1 MHDGYRGSGLMP
13 KIELGGVNIK
23 IDGDEELMRKFK
35 QLGRGLRPSLI
46 EGCLFSGA
54 NIIRDEARSRA
65 PRRTGALQQAI
76 ISKRM
81 PMKFGIPEVAVSWR
95 KGTASRSTAFYGIM
109 VEKGTKERVRKD
121 GGRTGKA
128 PDQAFLIPAYDAKK
142 EQAYRAIKQK
152 LSDAIV
158 TKVRRLG

>member
-1 MHDGYRGSGLMP
+1 
-13 KIELGGVNIK
+13 
-23 IDGDEELMRKFK
+23 
-35 QLGRGLRPSLI
+35 
-46 EGCLFSGA
+46 
-54 NIIRDEARSRA
+54 
-65 PRRTGALQQAI
+65 
-76 ISKRM
+76 M

-95 KGTASRSTAFYGIM
+95 KGKASRSTAFYGIM
-109 VEKGTKERVRKD
+109 VEKGTKERFRKD

-142 EQAYRAIKQK
+142 EQAQRTIREK

>member
-1 MHDGYRGSGLMP
+1 MHYRYRGSGLMP
-13 KIELGGVNIK
+13 AIEMKLE
-23 IDGDEELMRKFK
+23 GDEELMRKLK
-35 QLGRGLRPSLI
+35 QLGRGLRPKII
-46 EGCLFSGA
+46 EGCLFPGA
-54 NIIRDEARSRA
+54 NIIRNEARSRA

-76 ISKRM
+76 VSHAM
-81 PMKFGIPEVAVSWR
+81 PMKFKVPEVAVSWR
-95 KGTASRSTAFYGIM
+95 KGKSSRSTAFYGIM
-109 VEKGTKERVRKD
+109 VEKGTKERFRKN

-142 EQAYRAIKQK
+142 EQAQRVIKQK

>member
-1 MHDGYRGSGLMP
+1 MHDGNRGAGLMP
-13 KIELGGVNIK
+13 AVSMKLE
-23 IDGDEELMRKFK
+23 GDEELMRKFK
-35 QLGRGLRPSLI
+35 QLGRGLRPKII

-54 NIIRDEARSRA
+54 NIIRNEARSRA

-76 ISKRM
+76 VSHAM
-81 PMKFGIPEVAVSWR
+81 PMKFGVPEVAVSWR
-95 KGTASRSTAFYGIM
+95 KGKSSRSTAFYGIM

-121 GGRTGKA
+121 GGRTGSA
-128 PDQAFLIPAYDAKK
+128 PAQPFLIPAYDAKK
-142 EQAYRAIKQK
+142 EQAQRVIKQK